1 MAATTSGSVRR
12 SEADG
17 RALLAAFA
25 ESGLS
30 QKAFCEREGVA
41 LSTFQYWKR
50 RLGHRPL
57 AESAR
62 TQEPASAASVIDLGT
77 LEDRPAGWEV
87 EIELGDGVS
96 LTLRR
101 R

>member
-1 MAATTSGSVRR
+1 MAGTTSGSVRR

-25 ESGLS
+25 DSGLT

-50 RLGHRPL
+50 RLGQPP
-57 AESAR
+57 AASGGA
-62 TQEPASAASVIDLGT
+62 QEPASAASVIDLGT
-77 LEDRPAGWEV
+77 LEDRPSGWEV
-87 EIELGDGVS
+87 EIALGDGVS

>member
-1 MAATTSGSVRR
+1 MANTRSGSVRR

-17 RALLAAFA
+17 RALLARFA
-25 ESGLS
+25 ESGLT

-41 LSTFQYWKR
+41 LSTFQFWKN
-50 RLGHRPL
+50 RLGHQPPG
-57 AESAR
+57 ASAG
-62 TQEPASAASVIDLGT
+62 TQEPTSAASVIELGT

-87 EIELGDGVS
+87 EIALGDGVS
-96 LTLRR
+96 LRLRR

>member
-1 MAATTSGSVRR
+1 MADTTSGSGRR

-25 ESGLS
+25 ESGLT

-50 RLGHRPL
+50 RLGHLP
-57 AESAR
+57 AASAGA
-62 TQEPASAASVIDLGT
+62 QEPASGGCQGSCPMGLSG
-77 LEDRPAGWEV
+77 L
-87 EIELGDGVS
+87 
-96 LTLRR
+96 
-101 R
+101 